1 MRAVRSIIVGVLFA
15 VTVTVTGCTIAPP
28 DADPPS
34 PPPPAPD
41 TTHGAPPPTHRA
53 DPDPVPID
61 RTRVDRDRQSL
72 IYAAVLRQYL
82 TSGDHSFGN
91 HQFPQVFVLDH
102 TEADAGASGHGA
114 SEGWPIPA
122 TVRRA
127 ITAALADVGP
137 LTFVA
142 SRDAVI
148 EKPHGCARVRDG
160 GILVTLGPVDG
171 SGDRVQVGVNGFVA
185 CLGANSLT
193 YLVERTS
200 RGWAVSGIT
209 ARGPVA

>member
-1 MRAVRSIIVGVLFA
+1 MRAVRTIVGVLFA
-15 VTVTVTGCTIAPP
+15 VTITVTGCTTAPP
-28 DADPPS
+28 YNPLS

-53 DPDPVPID
+53 DPDPVPVD
-61 RTRVDRDRQSL
+61 RTRVDRDRQPL

-91 HQFPQVFVLDH
+91 HRFPQVFVLDH
-102 TEADAGASGHGA
+102 TETDAGASGHAASGA
-114 SEGWPIPA
+114 GPIPA

-142 SRDAVI
+142 SRDAVV
-148 EKPHGCARVRDG
+148 EEPHGCARVRDD

-171 SGDRVQVGVNGFVA
+171 SGDQVQVGVNGFVA

-200 RGWAVSGIT
+200 HRWTV
-209 ARGPVA
+209 GPVA